1 MLPESSMRSANE
13 ELSDPT
19 CSCFHLVAGCNPLWK
34 KVNNSA
40 YKESIR
46 LRPMGHGWS
55 WRACAGAVSAGN
67 AEQRLST
74 PCKEIIDEYTRGTGW
89 HSTAYTCCGARG
101 EQRIALALPCVRL
114 VRRWLRHW
122 EKMNFT
128 GAVLCLKCRKCS
140 NVLDYICV
148 FCRSPCRLCCNWVC
162 GSRRWS
168 DMACLCWSFAQHAW
182 ENNVSS
188 SFWEDNVSGPHVYPH
203 IDFAW
208 IGKQCKH
215 ARKKLFGSWKLF
227 FCKA

>member
-148 FCRSPCRLCCNWVC
+148 FCRSPCRLCCNSECAEADAEATWL
-162 GSRRWS
+162 
-168 DMACLCWSFAQHAW
+168 ACVGASPNMLGKTMFHQVFGKTMFQVPMSI
-182 ENNVSS
+182 
-188 SFWEDNVSGPHVYPH
+188 H
-203 IDFAW
+203 I
-208 IGKQCKH
+208 
-215 ARKKLFGSWKLF
+215 
-227 FCKA
+227 